1 MFVRSRPSRTRAE
14 RSVPGD
20 RALEAF
26 DRALIGAHGAA
37 LALVAAISQPLGDC
51 GGRRIR
57 PHAWRPRREDILGA
71 WAWII
76 LDSSDGRGPARCKPS
91 GRCGRIARLIFD
103 WFKIDAFAQP
113 RDRSAMIGPRF
124 DYLALAPAAAA
135 ICYPFLLQAFH
146 AVVGTQAATPSL
158 LAIFGATLILA
169 VAFVVPFLALA
180 LACRPD
186 ADPGARRLAYAGVA
200 VPTLYVF
207 LGVVQALI
215 HSPIPDEIVWC
226 VLWLAIAIWS
236 QAASNPV
243 AATRPTVGQWR
254 IVHGMTA
261 AVLCLYVAFHLANH
275 LFGLIG
281 PDAHAAVMKIGR
293 VVYRSAV
300 GEPLLVATML
310 FQIGTGLFLAWR
322 WSAASQGFHRTF
334 QVASGAYLSLYI
346 LGHMNSV
353 FIYARSFLGIPTD
366 WNFAIGA
373 PTGLIHDAWNIRL
386 LPHYAL
392 GVFFVLSHLA
402 SGLRVVLIAHG
413 VDRSAA
419 NRLWGAGVAIS
430 AVLSAAIIAGMCG
443 IRIIN

>member
-1 MFVRSRPSRTRAE
+1 M
-14 RSVPGD
+14 
-20 RALEAF
+20 
-26 DRALIGAHGAA
+26 AA
-37 LALVAAISQPLGDC
+37 
-51 GGRRIR
+51 
-57 PHAWRPRREDILGA
+57 
-71 WAWII
+71 
-76 LDSSDGRGPARCKPS
+76 
-91 GRCGRIARLIFD
+91 
-103 WFKIDAFAQP
+103 
-113 RDRSAMIGPRF
+113 
-124 DYLALAPAAAA
+124 
-135 ICYPFLLQAFH
+135 
-146 AVVGTQAATPSL
+146 
-158 LAIFGATLILA
+158 
-169 VAFVVPFLALA
+169 
-180 LACRPD
+180 
-186 ADPGARRLAYAGVA
+186 
-200 VPTLYVF
+200 PTLYVF

-236 QAASNPV
+236 Q
-243 AATRPTVGQWR
+243 TRPKSR
-254 IVHGMTA
+254 RCNA
-261 AVLCLYVAFHLANH
+261 ADRGALAHRPRNDGGGLVPIRAFHLANH

-293 VVYRSAV
+293 VVYRSGV
-300 GEPLLVATML
+300 GEPLLVAAML

-322 WSAASQGFHRTF
+322 WSAAPQGFHRTF

-413 VDRSAA
+413 VDRRAA
-419 NRLWGAGVAIS
+419 DRVWGACVAIS
-430 AVLSAAIIAGMCG
+430 AIISAAIIVGMCG
-443 IRIIN
+443 VRIS

>member
-1 MFVRSRPSRTRAE
+1 M
-14 RSVPGD
+14 
-20 RALEAF
+20 
-26 DRALIGAHGAA
+26 
-37 LALVAAISQPLGDC
+37 
-51 GGRRIR
+51 
-57 PHAWRPRREDILGA
+57 
-71 WAWII
+71 
-76 LDSSDGRGPARCKPS
+76 
-91 GRCGRIARLIFD
+91 
-103 WFKIDAFAQP
+103 DAFAQP
-113 RDRSAMIGPRF
+113 QDRSATIGPRF

-135 ICYPFLLQAFH
+135 ICYPVLLRAFH
-146 AVVGTQAATPSL
+146 AFVGTQAATHSP
-158 LAIFGATLILA
+158 LAIVGATFILA
-169 VAFVVPFLALA
+169 AAFVVPFLALA

-200 VPTLYVF
+200 APTLYVF

-215 HSPIPDEIVWC
+215 HSPIPDEIVWW

-236 QAASNPV
+236 QTARNPV
-243 AATRPTVGQWR
+243 AATRPTVGLWR

-293 VVYRSAV
+293 VVYRSGV
-300 GEPLLVATML
+300 GEPLLVAAML
-310 FQIGTGLFLAWR
+310 FQIGTGLFLALC
-322 WSAASQGFHRTF
+322 WSAAPQGFHRTF

-392 GVFFVLSHLA
+392 GVFFVLSHIA

-413 VDRSAA
+413 MDQGRADRV
-419 NRLWGAGVAIS
+419 WGACVAIS
-430 AVLSAAIIAGMCG
+430 AIVATAIIVGMCG
-443 IRIIN
+443 VRIGVFAS

>member
-1 MFVRSRPSRTRAE
+1 MQ
-14 RSVPGD
+14 
-20 RALEAF
+20 AF
-26 DRALIGAHGAA
+26 
-37 LALVAAISQPLGDC
+37 
-51 GGRRIR
+51 GRR
-57 PHAWRPRREDILGA
+57 
-71 WAWII
+71 
-76 LDSSDGRGPARCKPS
+76 
-91 GRCGRIARLIFD
+91 GRIARLT
-103 WFKIDAFAQP
+103 FKGFRMGAFAQP
-113 RDRSAMIGPRF
+113 RDRSAVIGPRF
-124 DYLALAPAAAA
+124 DYSALAPAAAA
-135 ICYPFLLQAFH
+135 ICYPFLLRAFH
-146 AVVGTQAATPSL
+146 AVVGTQAATPSP
-158 LAIFGATLILA
+158 LAIVGATLMLA
-169 VAFVVPFLALA
+169 VAFVVPFVALA

-200 VPTLYVF
+200 APTLYVF

-236 QAASNPV
+236 QTARNRV
-243 AATRPTVGQWR
+243 AATLPTVGRWR
-254 IVHGMTA
+254 IIHGMTA
-261 AVLCLYVAFHLANH
+261 AVLSLYVAFHLANH

-293 VVYRSAV
+293 VVYRSRM
-300 GEPLLVATML
+300 GEPLLVAAML

-322 WSAASQGFHRTF
+322 WSAAPQGFHRTF

-413 VDRSAA
+413 VDRRAA
-419 NRLWGAGVAIS
+419 NRLWGAGVAMS
-430 AVLSAAIIAGMCG
+430 AVISAAIIAGMCG
-443 IRIIN
+443 VRIS